1 MKMLKRRYLQS
12 YCRRSKEKNQ
22 PANFKTKG
30 AFYSLLI
37 EALLKIYSGFMEN
50 TIIHP
55 LKLSLISRVQENK
68 WPPGQK

>member
-37 EALLKIYSGFMEN
+37 EALLKIYSGF
-50 TIIHP
+50 IIHP